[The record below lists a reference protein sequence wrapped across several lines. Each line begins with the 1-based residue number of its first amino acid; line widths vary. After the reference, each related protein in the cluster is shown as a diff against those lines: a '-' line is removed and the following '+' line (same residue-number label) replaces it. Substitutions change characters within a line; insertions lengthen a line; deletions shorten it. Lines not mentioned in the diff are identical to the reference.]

1 MREVTRVA
9 VLMTTHS
16 GGFPLDRSLQALRV
30 STELADVVTNVYLAN
45 SGTSQSGILS
55 RFRSERMTI
64 NEIRVSSNSFWA
76 NSMRLASETS
86 IRDIFGSD
94 YTLWLNDDTFL
105 EPQAIHTLIDVSK
118 SLSDLAII
126 VGSTRSNASVFTY
139 GGKKRRNGLFRLHF
153 QNVLPDQTQL
163 TKCETFNGNCVLIP
177 TSINQSL
184 GGFPKGYSH
193 LRADL
198 AFGLKADKKKIRK
211 YVAPGYLAECEA
223 NSTYPRYVDLKNSSV
238 ASRLKFLSSP
248 KVGPFRDHIRFSL
261 TFGGVLGPLY
271 ALAPLIRSL
280 FAK

>member
-1 MREVTRVA
+1 MRSKTRVS
-9 VLMTTHS
+9 VLMTTHL
-16 GGFPLDRSLQALRV
+16 GGFPLESSLEALRV
-30 STELADVVTNVYLAN
+30 STELADVVTTVYLAN
-45 SGTSQSGILS
+45 SGTTQTGMSS

-64 NEIRVSSNSFWA
+64 NEIEVPSNSFWA
-76 NSMRLASETS
+76 NSMRVASEAAN
-86 IRDIFGSD
+86 RDVFWSD

-105 EPQAIHTLIDVSK
+105 EPQAVQTLIAVSK

-126 VGSTRSNASVFTY
+126 IGSTRSKASVFTY
-139 GGKKRRNGLFRLHF
+139 GGKQSRNGLFRLHF
-153 QNVLPDQTQL
+153 QDVLPDQTQL
-163 TKCETFNGNCVLIP
+163 TQCQTFNGNCVLIP
-177 TSINQSL
+177 TSIDQSL

-223 NSTYPRYVDLKNSSV
+223 NSTYPRYVDLKSSSV

-248 KVGPFRDHIRFSL
+248 KVGPFRDHVRFSL

-271 ALAPLIRSL
+271 ALAPVIRSL